1 MFDRKCMAGCVR
13 RKDSLLLIEG
23 NKMRDSREGGATEYF
38 NVILNEGSQRPDCR
52 KTENKF

>member
-1 MFDRKCMAGCVR
+1 
-13 RKDSLLLIEG
+13 
-23 NKMRDSREGGATEYF
+23 MRDSREGGATEYF